1 MLYKHTASISGILK
15 RSKFSPHSHSS
26 SWELL
31 MDLGLPQFTGKLDT
45 MELVGVANTV
55 GSEGDTSQVGLITT
69 PLF

>member
-1 MLYKHTASISGILK
+1 
-15 RSKFSPHSHSS
+15 
-26 SWELL
+26 